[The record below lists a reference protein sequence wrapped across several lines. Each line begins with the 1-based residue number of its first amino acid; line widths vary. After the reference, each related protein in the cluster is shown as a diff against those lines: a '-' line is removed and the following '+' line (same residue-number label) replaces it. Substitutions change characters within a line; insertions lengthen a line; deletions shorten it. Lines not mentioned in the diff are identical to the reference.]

1 MNLNISNKRAELY
14 EKKYEQIKSHFEQ
27 YKEMTKEEN
36 NNLKYQIDLVTKE
49 KNEMEKKINDFNNF
63 FTQLLEEDNV
73 KNKIIN

>member
-1 MNLNISNKRAELY
+1 
-14 EKKYEQIKSHFEQ
+14 
-27 YKEMTKEEN
+27 MTKEEN